1 MSGEMDYYYRE
12 KFSSLASLRAD
23 SETYQVQ
30 IVINYGLLL
39 LSKHTIASSVT
50 ITPLLILSAA
60 MAAFL
65 L

>member
-12 KFSSLASLRAD
+12 KFLSLALLTAD
-23 SETYQVQ
+23 PETYQVQ
-30 IVINYGLLL
+30 IVINCGPLL